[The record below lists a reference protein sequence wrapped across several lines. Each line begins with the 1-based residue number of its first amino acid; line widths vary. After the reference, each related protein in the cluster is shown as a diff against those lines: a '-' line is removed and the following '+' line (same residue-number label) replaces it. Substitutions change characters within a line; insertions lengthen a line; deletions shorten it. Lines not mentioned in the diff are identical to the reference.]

1 MQKLPLGISDFKE
14 IRKNDYY
21 FIDKSLFIKEIINE
35 DAQVI
40 LLPRPRRFGKTLNI
54 SMLRYYFSIS
64 EADWSLYQNLKIA
77 AENEKYLQEFAKYP
91 LIYLTFKG
99 LKDLTWEDSLKN
111 IEDIIAAEYQRHD
124 YLLKEGI
131 LTEAERKV
139 YREIINLEAEK
150 VHYQKA
156 LLRLTEY
163 LERYHDQKVIVL
175 IDEYDQPIQSG
186 YLNDYYPEV
195 VNFMRLFLENGL
207 KDNASLHKSVLTGIL
222 RVAKESIFSGLNN
235 LVVNDIFTETYNQ
248 FFGLLPQEVE
258 AVFKEYDLEYKLK
271 EIKNWYNGYNYGGQT
286 IYNPWSIINCLYYQ
300 GEIKPYWVNS
310 SGNELIRELLLKGNE
325 DLKSSLELLIQNQ
338 SIEKK
343 IDENIVFAEIESKS
357 SSIWSF
363 LLFSGYLSIVSSRRE
378 RGRLFA
384 ELEIPNQEIKYIY
397 EEIFLD
403 WLEENIGSQKLS
415 LMLNALT
422 EGDVESF
429 AQIFREFTINSLSYF
444 DTSGSEA
451 EKVYHAFVLGL
462 LLNLRDNYQVK
473 SNRESGYGR
482 YDIMIIPDDKNKLGI
497 IIEFKKISQFSS
509 ESKKEAL
516 DSALQQI
523 EEKNYQAELNSLG
536 INDILKLAVVF
547 SGKEVEVKSGDSD
560 EKVEQ
565 KHF

>member
-54 SMLRYYFSIS
+54 SILRYYFSIS

-235 LVVNDIFTETYNQ
+235 LVVNDIFTEKYNQ

>member
-77 AENEKYLQEFAKYP
+77 EENEKYLQEFAKYP

-150 VHYQKA
+150 IHYQKA

-195 VNFMRLFLENGL
+195 VNFMRLFLKNGL

-222 RVAKESIFSGLNN
+222 RVVKESIFSGLNN

>member
-77 AENEKYLQEFAKYP
+77 AENEKYLQDFAKYP

-175 IDEYDQPIQSG
+175 IGEYDQPIQSG

-235 LVVNDIFTETYNQ
+235 LVVNDIFTEKYNQ

>member
-1 MQKLPLGISDFKE
+1 MQKLPLGLSDFKE

-21 FIDKSLFIKEIINE
+21 FVDKSLFIKEIIDE

-54 SMLRYYFSIS
+54 SMLRYYFSNS
-64 EADWSLYQNLKIA
+64 EADWSLYKNLKIA
-77 AENEKYLQEFAKYP
+77 VEKEKYLQEFAKYP

-99 LKDLTWEDSLKN
+99 LKDLKWEDSLKN

-124 YLLKEGI
+124 YLLEEGV
-131 LTEAERKV
+131 LTEAEQKV
-139 YREIINLEAEK
+139 YQRIINLEAEK

-163 LERYHDQKVIVL
+163 LERYHEEKVIVL
-175 IDEYDQPIQSG
+175 IDEYDQSIQAG
-186 YLNDYYPEV
+186 YLNDYYPKV

-207 KDNASLHKSVLTGIL
+207 KDNSSLHQSVLTGIL
-222 RVAKESIFSGLNN
+222 RIAKESIFSGLNN
-235 LVVNDIFTETYNQ
+235 LVVNDIFSEKYNQ
-248 FFGLLPQEVE
+248 YFGLLPQEIE
-258 AVFKEYDLEYKLK
+258 AIFKNYDLEYKLE
-271 EIKNWYNGYNYGGQT
+271 EIKSWYNGYNYGGQT
-286 IYNPWSIINCLYYQ
+286 IYNPWSIINCIYYQ

-310 SGNELIRELLLKGNE
+310 SGNELIRELLLKGSEN
-325 DLKSSLELLIQNQ
+325 LKSSLELLIQNQ

-363 LLFSGYLSIVSSRRE
+363 LLFSGYLSPAKRRRE
-378 RGRLFA
+378 KGRLFA
-384 ELEIPNQEIKYIY
+384 EVEIPNQEIKYIY

-415 LMLNALT
+415 QMLKALT

-429 AQIFREFTINSLSYF
+429 SQIFKEFIVNSLSYF

-462 LLNLRDNYQVK
+462 LLNLRDAYQIK

-482 YDIMIIPDDKNKLGI
+482 YDIMIIPDDKKKLGI
-497 IIEFKKISQFSS
+497 IIEFKKINQFSN
-509 ESKKEAL
+509 ENKEEAL
-516 DSALQQI
+516 ASALKQI
-523 EEKNYQAELNSLG
+523 EDKNYQSELNSLG
-536 INDILKLAVVF
+536 IDKILKLAVVF
-547 SGKEVEVKSGDSD
+547 AGKEVEIKKGN
-560 EKVEQ
+560 
-565 KHF
+565 

>member
-207 KDNASLHKSVLTGIL
+207 KDNVSLHKSVLTGIL

-235 LVVNDIFTETYNQ
+235 LVVNDIFTEKYNQ

-258 AVFKEYDLEYKLK
+258 AVFKNYDLEYKLK

-325 DLKSSLELLIQNQ
+325 DLKNSLELLIQNQ

>member
-207 KDNASLHKSVLTGIL
+207 KDNVSLHKSVLTGIL

-235 LVVNDIFTETYNQ
+235 LVVNDIFTEKYNQ

-258 AVFKEYDLEYKLK
+258 AVFKNYDLEYKLK

>member
-131 LTEAERKV
+131 LTEAEEKV

-235 LVVNDIFTETYNQ
+235 LVVNDIFTEKYNQ

-258 AVFKEYDLEYKLK
+258 AVFKNYDLEYRLV

-560 EKVEQ
+560 EKVEH

>member
-235 LVVNDIFTETYNQ
+235 LVVNDIFTEKYNQ

>member
-207 KDNASLHKSVLTGIL
+207 KDNVSLHKSVLTGIL

>member
-131 LTEAERKV
+131 LTEAEEKV

-235 LVVNDIFTETYNQ
+235 LVVNDIFTEKYNQ

>member
-14 IRKNDYY
+14 IRINNYY
-21 FIDKSLFIKEIINE
+21 FVDKSLFIKEIINE

-54 SMLRYYFSIS
+54 SMLRYYFSTS

-77 AENEKYLQEFAKYP
+77 AEKEKYLQEFAKYP

-99 LKDLTWEDSLKN
+99 LKDLKWEDSLKN

-124 YLLKEGI
+124 YLLEEGI
-131 LTEAERKV
+131 LTEAEQKI
-139 YREIINLEAEK
+139 YREVINLEAEK

-175 IDEYDQPIQSG
+175 IDEYDQPIQTG
-186 YLNDYYPEV
+186 YLNDYYPQV

-207 KDNASLHKSVLTGIL
+207 KDNSSLHKSVLTGIL
-222 RVAKESIFSGLNN
+222 RIAKESIFSGLNN
-235 LVVNDIFTETYNQ
+235 LVVNDIFTEKYNQ

-258 AVFKEYDLEYKLK
+258 AVLKNYDLEYKLE

-325 DLKSSLELLIQNQ
+325 DLKSNLELLIQNQ

-363 LLFSGYLSIVSSRRE
+363 LLFSGYLSAENSRRKK
-378 RGRLFA
+378 GRLFA

-422 EGDVESF
+422 EDDVESF
-429 AQIFREFTINSLSYF
+429 AQIFKEFTVNSLSYF

-462 LLNLRDNYQVK
+462 LLNLRDDYQVK
-473 SNRESGYGR
+473 SNRESGYGH
-482 YDIMIIPDDKNKLGI
+482 YDIMIIPDNKNKLGI

-516 DSALQQI
+516 NSALQQI

-536 INDILKLAVVF
+536 ITDTLKLAVVF
-547 SGKEVEVKSGDSD
+547 AGKEVEVKSR
-560 EKVEQ
+560 E
-565 KHF
+565 

>member
-1 MQKLPLGISDFKE
+1 MQKLPLGLSDFKE

-21 FIDKSLFIKEIINE
+21 FVDKSLFIKEIIDE

-54 SMLRYYFSIS
+54 SMLRYYFSNS
-64 EADWSLYQNLKIA
+64 EADWSLYKNLKIA
-77 AENEKYLQEFAKYP
+77 VEKEKYLQEFAKYP

-99 LKDLTWEDSLKN
+99 LKDLKWEDSLKN

-124 YLLKEGI
+124 YLLEEGV
-131 LTEAERKV
+131 LTEAEQKV
-139 YREIINLEAEK
+139 YQRIINLEAEK

-163 LERYHDQKVIVL
+163 LERYHEEKVIVL
-175 IDEYDQPIQSG
+175 IDEYDQPIQAG
-186 YLNDYYPEV
+186 YLNDYYPKV

-207 KDNASLHKSVLTGIL
+207 KDNSSLHKSVLTGIL
-222 RVAKESIFSGLNN
+222 RIAKESIFSGLNN
-235 LVVNDIFTETYNQ
+235 LVVNDIFSEKYNQ
-248 FFGLLPQEVE
+248 YFGLLPREVE
-258 AVFKEYDLEYKLK
+258 AIFKNYDLEYKLE
-271 EIKNWYNGYNYGGQT
+271 EIKSWYNGYNYGGQT
-286 IYNPWSIINCLYYQ
+286 IYNPWSIINCIYYQ

-310 SGNELIRELLLKGNE
+310 SGNELIRELLLKGSEN
-325 DLKSSLELLIQNQ
+325 LKSSLELLIQNQ

-363 LLFSGYLSIVSSRRE
+363 LLFSGYLSPAKSRRE
-378 RGRLFA
+378 KGRLFA

-415 LMLNALT
+415 QMLKALT

-429 AQIFREFTINSLSYF
+429 SQIFKEFIVNSLSYF

-462 LLNLRDNYQVK
+462 LLNLRDAYQIK

-482 YDIMIIPDDKNKLGI
+482 YDIMIIPDDKKKLGI
-497 IIEFKKISQFSS
+497 IIEFKKINQFSN
-509 ESKKEAL
+509 ENKEEAL
-516 DSALQQI
+516 ASALKQI

-536 INDILKLAVVF
+536 IDKILKLAVVF
-547 SGKEVEVKSGDSD
+547 AGKEVEIKKGN
-560 EKVEQ
+560 
-565 KHF
+565 

>member
-1 MQKLPLGISDFKE
+1 MVASMQKLPLGISDFKE

-21 FIDKSLFIKEIINE
+21 FVDKSLFIKEIIDE

-54 SMLRYYFSIS
+54 SMLCYYFSYS
-64 EADWSLYQNLKIA
+64 EADWSLYKNLKIA
-77 AENEKYLQEFAKYP
+77 EEKEKYLQEFAKYP

-99 LKDLTWEDSLKN
+99 LKDLKWEDSLKN
-111 IEDIIAAEYQRHD
+111 IEDIIAAEYQQHD
-124 YLLKEGI
+124 YLLEEGV
-131 LTEAERKV
+131 LTEAEQKV
-139 YREIINLEAEK
+139 YQRIINLEAEK

-163 LERYHDQKVIVL
+163 LERYHEEKVIVL

-186 YLNDYYPEV
+186 YLNNYYQQV

-207 KDNASLHKSVLTGIL
+207 KDNSSLNKSVLTGIL
-222 RVAKESIFSGLNN
+222 RIAKESIFSGLNN
-235 LVVNDIFTETYNQ
+235 LVVNDIFSEKYNQ
-248 FFGLLPQEVE
+248 YFGLLPQEVE
-258 AVFKEYDLEYKLK
+258 AIFKNYDLEYKLE
-271 EIKNWYNGYNYGGQT
+271 EIKSWYNGYNYGGQT
-286 IYNPWSIINCLYYQ
+286 IYNPWSIINCIYFQ

-310 SGNELIRELLLKGNE
+310 SGNELIRELLLKGSE

-363 LLFSGYLSIVSSRRE
+363 LLFSGYLSPNKSRRE
-378 RGRLFA
+378 KGRLFA

-415 LMLNALT
+415 LMLKALT
-422 EGDVESF
+422 EGDVEIF
-429 AQIFREFTINSLSYF
+429 AQIFKEFILNSLSYF

-462 LLNLRDNYQVK
+462 LLNLRDAYQIK

-482 YDIMIIPDDKNKLGI
+482 YDIMIIPDDKKKLGI
-497 IIEFKKISQFSS
+497 IIEFKKITQFSN
-509 ESKKEAL
+509 ENKEEAL
-516 DSALQQI
+516 ASALKQI
-523 EEKNYQAELNSLG
+523 EEKNYQAELNSRG
-536 INDILKLAVVF
+536 INNILKLAVVF
-547 SGKEVEVKSGDSD
+547 AGKEVEIKKGN
-560 EKVEQ
+560 
-565 KHF
+565 

>member
-54 SMLRYYFSIS
+54 SILRYYFSIS

-235 LVVNDIFTETYNQ
+235 LVVNDIFTEKYNQ

-325 DLKSSLELLIQNQ
+325 DLKNSLELLIQNQ

>member
-64 EADWSLYQNLKIA
+64 ETDWSLYQNLKIA

-235 LVVNDIFTETYNQ
+235 LVVNDIFTEKYNQ

>member
-54 SMLRYYFSIS
+54 SILRYYFSIS

-77 AENEKYLQEFAKYP
+77 EENEKYLQEFAKYP

-150 VHYQKA
+150 IHYQKA

-235 LVVNDIFTETYNQ
+235 LVVNDIFTEKYNQ

-325 DLKSSLELLIQNQ
+325 DLKNSLELLIQNQ